1 MRMPFE
7 IKDTKSKTKSV
18 YKTLYIPETLEKQIL
33 EIAKKNDTSFNNVVV
48 SMIEYCLND
57 QENP

>member
-18 YKTLYIPETLEKQIL
+18 YKTLYITETLEKQIL

-48 SMIEYCLND
+48 SMIEYCLKD